1 MKDSNQENIQD
12 HRPARLNVFNEGML
26 MIVVVM
32 GFLCFTV
39 YELTLNQ
46 AVPELMAAK
55 ERVSLLE
62 SEIQVLAGRLQRS
75 RAALTV
81 AEQESGV
88 VRQANR
94 LLREEESERQTELN
108 RLEAELEF
116 YRRLTGTGGSQTG
129 LAIYTAEMRPTE
141 SPLVF
146 QFEITLTHNIRRAA
160 IVSGQVLI
168 DVEGTLDD
176 RPVRLYWS
184 QLTDGN
190 KPHPAFRFK
199 YFQQIDGY
207 MALPANFR
215 PTQLLVTLEPN
226 GQRKPVTR
234 NFDWRELMES
244 NRPNTSGNS
253 SVENAGSDD
262 ID

>member
-1 MKDSNQENIQD
+1 MKANDQEPNQDQQ
-12 HRPARLNVFNEGML
+12 PARVNGLNEGML

-32 GFLCFTV
+32 AFLCFTV

-46 AVPELMAAK
+46 AVPELMAAT
-55 ERVSLLE
+55 ERITLLE
-62 SEIQVLAGRLQRS
+62 GEIQVLADRLQRS

-94 LLREEESERQTELN
+94 LLREDESARQTELN
-108 RLEAELEF
+108 RLESELEF

-129 LAIYTAEMRPTE
+129 LAIYTAEARPTE

-244 NRPNTSGNS
+244 NRAHDSGNS
-253 SVENAGSDD
+253 SVEDSGSDD